1 MNSLAEISV
10 NRIKVYARH
19 GVSPQERTVGADF
32 YVTVTALVEV
42 GPSAWR
48 DDQLEGTADYSRFVG
63 IAKREMSV
71 PSNLLEH
78 VAARIASS
86 VLAECPS
93 VQKVSVTIEK
103 ENPPLGVLCDGVS
116 VKLTQTSD
124 AFGKRP
130 CGGARACP

>member
-1 MNSLAEISV
+1 MAKCEIGV

-32 YVTVTALVEV
+32 YVTVTALVDVEV
-42 GPSAWR
+42 SAWQ
-48 DDQLEGTADYSRFVG
+48 DDRLEGTADYSRFVS
-63 IAKREMSV
+63 IVRREMAV

-78 VAARIASS
+78 VAARIASA

-103 ENPPLGVLCDGVS
+103 ENPPLGILCAGVS
-116 VKLTQTSD
+116 VRIEQERTSD
-124 AFGKRP
+124 HNLR
-130 CGGARACP
+130 